1 MRFVFLALSYLASP
15 SRLLACSV
23 CGVYGEDKSNTPFL
37 QGTALLSLMPLIVI
51 GGTVYYIYRRHKRL
65 QAAEDVAGPITVQ
78 ARPLPRLGAE
88 PQ

>member
-1 MRFVFLALSYLASP
+1 MRYVFIVLSYLASP

-23 CGVYGEDKSNTPFL
+23 CGVYGEDVSNTPFL

-51 GGTVYYIYRRHKRL
+51 GSTVYYIYRRHKRL
-65 QAAEDVAGPITVQ
+65 QAEDVAGPITVQ
-78 ARPLPRLGAE
+78 AMPLPRLGAD